1 MLSNFT
7 TKLKNWNGEIFRYVF
22 KQRKKHMLLRIEAVE
37 KKLELSRLIRF
48 EDLFES
54 LKGELEL
61 FLEREELISF

>member
-1 MLSNFT
+1 
-7 TKLKNWNGEIFRYVF
+7 
-22 KQRKKHMLLRIEAVE
+22 MLLRIEAVE
-37 KKLELSRLIRF
+37 KKLELSILIRF